1 MTATSQLAPTFDDVR
16 LQAQDI
22 AARWAAQRGERQH
35 RTSLYPEDFAE
46 LQRAGVHLTAVPAEL
61 GGLWAGVVRST
72 RSISKIFRTLAKGDP
87 SVALV
92 TVMHPAVLQPVLAIR
107 EAQEPY
113 ASAWEAERRWIF
125 ETILG
130 GAWWGTIGSEPGKN
144 SDRERVSATARL
156 DPDGRYRLSG
166 RKHFATGSGI
176 ASYMVTSAVPS
187 GETSVESFYLD
198 MRGVSFDGSA
208 GARLIAPWDG
218 HGMAATQS
226 HALEFED
233 FPATRSALPGALRG
247 PESPFFLCAYI
258 AVVLGVVESAIEAAG
273 DELERRGDDL
283 HAYEQVEWTNA
294 GLDAWLMVQA
304 FEGMLRSIE
313 TRSPSMGAEVMRGK
327 VACGQLAESAL
338 TRICRVVGARS
349 YSRSSPFGNWF
360 EDVRALGF
368 LRPGWRTAFDDLIG
382 FEREAKE
389 RRTRRP

>member
-1 MTATSQLAPTFDDVR
+1 MTAAPQFAPTLDEVH
-16 LQAQDI
+16 LLAQEI
-22 AARWAAQRGERQH
+22 AARWAVQRAERQR
-35 RTSLYPEDFAE
+35 RTSLDPKDFAE
-46 LQRAGVHLTAVPAEL
+46 LEGAGVHLTAVPVEF
-61 GGLWAGVVRST
+61 GGLWGGVRKST
-72 RSISKIFRTLAKGDP
+72 RPISDIFRALAKGDP

-107 EAQEPY
+107 EAPEPFS
-113 ASAWEAERRWIF
+113 ASWKAERQWIF

-130 GAWWGTIGSEPGKN
+130 GAWWGTIGSEPGKS
-144 SDRERVSATARL
+144 SDREPVVATARL

-176 ASYMVTSAVPS
+176 ASYMVTSAVAE
-187 GETSVESFYLD
+187 GETAAESYYLD
-198 MRGVSFDGSA
+198 MRGVPTDGSA
-208 GARLIAPWDG
+208 GIRLVAPWDG

-226 HALEFED
+226 HAFEFED
-233 FPATRSALPGALRG
+233 FPVIRSALPSALRG

-258 AVVLGVVESAIEAAG
+258 AVVLGVVENAIEAARE
-273 DELERRGDDL
+273 ELERRGEDS

-294 GLDAWLMVQA
+294 GLDAWLMAQA

-313 TRSPSMGAEVMRGK
+313 TRSSSMGAEMMRGK

-349 YSRSSPFGNWF
+349 FSRSSPFGNWF

-382 FEREAKE
+382 FERGEAE
-389 RRTRRP
+389 RRTRPL